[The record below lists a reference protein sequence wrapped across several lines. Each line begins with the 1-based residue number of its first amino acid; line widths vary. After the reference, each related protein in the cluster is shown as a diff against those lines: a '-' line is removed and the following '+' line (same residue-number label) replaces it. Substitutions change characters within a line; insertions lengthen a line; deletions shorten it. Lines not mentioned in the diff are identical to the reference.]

1 MSTCKHLDGKF
12 TVESESCK
20 YTDDA
25 IISDYR

>member
-1 MSTCKHLDGKF
+1 MSSCKNLSGNFK
-12 TVESESCK
+12 VESDSCK